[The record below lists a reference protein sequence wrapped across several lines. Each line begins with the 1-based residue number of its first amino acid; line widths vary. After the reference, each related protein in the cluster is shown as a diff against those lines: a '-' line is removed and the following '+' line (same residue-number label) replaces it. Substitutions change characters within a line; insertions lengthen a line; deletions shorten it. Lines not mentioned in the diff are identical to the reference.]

1 VVEIDRMKSEFIS
14 AVSHE
19 LRTPLTSI
27 RGSLDLMA
35 SGVTGE
41 LPEEALSL
49 TRIAQRN
56 CERLVRLINDVLDI
70 EKIEAGRMEIA
81 LNPIVLE
88 ALVERAVE
96 SMRPY
101 AAELAV
107 ALHYESSAPGV
118 LVRGDADRLVQ
129 VMDNLLSNA
138 AKFSPVGETVQVALE
153 RRGRWLRVSVSDHGP
168 GIAPEHHERVF
179 QKFAQLDAS
188 AARRRE
194 GTGLGLHIARGL
206 VEGQGGR
213 IGFSSKPGVGSS
225 FYFELP
231 ECPA

>member
-1 VVEIDRMKSEFIS
+1 
-14 AVSHE
+14 
-19 LRTPLTSI
+19 
-27 RGSLDLMA
+27 
-35 SGVTGE
+35 
-41 LPEEALSL
+41 
-49 TRIAQRN
+49 
-56 CERLVRLINDVLDI
+56 
-70 EKIEAGRMEIA
+70 
-81 LNPIVLE
+81 
-88 ALVERAVE
+88 
-96 SMRPY
+96 
-101 AAELAV
+101 
-107 ALHYESSAPGV
+107 
-118 LVRGDADRLVQ
+118 VRGDADRLVQ